1 MKKIKELMSNEKL
14 KKAVI
19 GAVAVVLVAV
29 GFLWLGKTHLEH
41 IEDTNGADNYTLQVL
56 TDDNIRNLDVG
67 ARNVGQSS
75 SILTGDTV
83 TYSSKKF
90 TGVYEVFSTNIITN
104 RYEIT
109 VNHARVDAGNF
120 RMVLCVDNEIIHEF
134 ALNELTQ
141 TFVLENVRG
150 TISLRIAG
158 ESADFMFDYYV
169 Y

>member
-29 GFLWLGKTHLEH
+29 GFLWLGKTNLEH

-158 ESADFMFDYYV
+158 ESADFIFDYYV

>member
-1 MKKIKELMSNEKL
+1 MNEKR
-14 KKAVI
+14 KKLLPLLAAVALIVVAVI
-19 GAVAVVLVAV
+19 WFTGSN
-29 GFLWLGKTHLEH
+29 LEH
-41 IEDTNGADNYTLQVL
+41 IADTNGPDNFALQVI
-56 TDDNIRNLDVG
+56 TDDNIRKLDVG

-120 RMVLCVDNEIIHEF
+120 KMVLCVDNEIIHEF
-134 ALNELTQ
+134 TLNELSQ

-169 Y
+169 L